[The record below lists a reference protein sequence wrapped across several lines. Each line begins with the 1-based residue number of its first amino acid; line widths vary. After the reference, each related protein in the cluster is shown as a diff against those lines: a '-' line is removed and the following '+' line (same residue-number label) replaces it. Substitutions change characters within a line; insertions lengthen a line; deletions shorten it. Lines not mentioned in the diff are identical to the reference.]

1 MYYYSG
7 KGLLNE
13 RNRMKGAGRGKS
25 FLIKEKGDREKTFWM
40 KVRVA
45 REKGKGKEH
54 EKKGRQKKEENWKEE

>member
-1 MYYYSG
+1 
-7 KGLLNE
+7 
-13 RNRMKGAGRGKS
+13 MKGAGRGKS